1 MRNKSAVVGIAV
13 GGVVVV
19 VCGILVFTFVMWK
32 RRRRVLWR
40 SNSPDTPYTERPGRV
55 LIRGH
60 SPDGASHPLAEQEW
74 KPSLVSEI
82 GGEDTRNGGR
92 EDEDEELYSG
102 QYYQDPVTLPVER
115 DEYGSIM
122 ATVYD
127 YGTVDYSDESTSPTV
142 FPRLEVVQEEEE
154 EENEISST
162 VRHQSK
168 AGEADHEWEQVNAV
182 TSDPFADPEPE
193 LKHRQSSAS
202 STPVA
207 ISPLSYPK
215 LSNPALIKPKEPNG
229 LREGGNYNAGLSP
242 SSADIAVG
250 SNPVFDPYTLHTHY
264 PDRNPP
270 PHPSPYLLLHPPLRP
285 KLTGSLTDFVSSS
298 SLPSGTLNLP
308 AITVTPLASP
318 GESIDSYHPDG
329 LLDPALLEAKSLQS
343 EGGPRGEVSSESL
356 VDYVDYSRRI
366 SSTRARTISNYLGPD
381 SGPIEH
387 PALVDFKS
395 GLTITNGYGSP
406 GDVLYSLRPTPLPP
420 SMNIILFGS
429 TGCGKSSIINMLLGH
444 DAAPTSSGAVGCT
457 FENSEYRIYDTTGLD
472 EGDAGTV
479 VSKDALVKLYQ
490 LLRNLED
497 GITLLKKVPIV
508 LAVTALSEDQEPDME
523 SWWTENKDAFHRY
536 GMEFSGHACI
546 TATRGK
552 KMRNGEF
559 RNQAEY
565 SESQVVMR
573 DLIVKHCQGVQPW
586 KLPTRT
592 WFISIVDWI
601 WRYFFNWTASLD
613 IMSSL
618 YEVLRKFLPEKD
630 ARNIANEVD
639 SL

>member
-1 MRNKSAVVGIAV
+1 MPMSSASSEPGSLSTLTPSLTSTSNITFTTSTTYTSSGVFNSTLPTGSYTSAVSSSPSNITTSIPVSPTSITSNNITSPSASPASQVVTFANTTALPFIGLSTSLATAWPSSVWTSSVQEFTSTGLRVNIASTSMTSSALTSPLSSKVVKAVVTVTPSAGTASRAKTLTELTTEFTTSTLRDDKGTSTIPTNTRTITIITPVSTGRIEPYTIMRNKSAVVGIAV

-40 SNSPDTPYTERPGRV
+40 SDSPDTPYTERAGRV

-60 SPDGASHPLAEQEW
+60 SPDGASHQLAGQEW

-82 GGEDTRNGGR
+82 GGEDTKNGGR

-154 EENEISST
+154 EEENEISST

-168 AGEADHEWEQVNAV
+168 AGEADHEWEQVNAA

-202 STPVA
+202 LPPVA

-250 SNPVFDPYTLHTHY
+250 SKLIFDPYTLHTHY

-329 LLDPALLEAKSLQS
+329 LLDPALLEARSLQS

-366 SSTRARTISNYLGPD
+366 SS
-381 SGPIEH
+381 
-387 PALVDFKS
+387 V
-395 GLTITNGYGSP
+395 
-406 GDVLYSLRPTPLPP
+406 
-420 SMNIILFGS
+420 
-429 TGCGKSSIINMLLGH
+429 C
-444 DAAPTSSGAVGCT
+444 
-457 FENSEYRIYDTTGLD
+457 
-472 EGDAGTV
+472 
-479 VSKDALVKLYQ
+479 
-490 LLRNLED
+490 
-497 GITLLKKVPIV
+497 
-508 LAVTALSEDQEPDME
+508 
-523 SWWTENKDAFHRY
+523 
-536 GMEFSGHACI
+536 
-546 TATRGK
+546 
-552 KMRNGEF
+552 
-559 RNQAEY
+559 
-565 SESQVVMR
+565 
-573 DLIVKHCQGVQPW
+573 
-586 KLPTRT
+586 
-592 WFISIVDWI
+592 
-601 WRYFFNWTASLD
+601 
-613 IMSSL
+613 
-618 YEVLRKFLPEKD
+618 
-630 ARNIANEVD
+630 
-639 SL
+639 